1 VGNVENEPRFFHGGA
16 CGGGFANPL
25 VGQFHVVPTR
35 EQIELIPRT
44 LAVTKKDKGA
54 SHGLDGR
61 RSRDFSG
68 IWRIHVPNE
77 MV

>member
-16 CGGGFANPL
+16 CGGGLANPL
-25 VGQFHVVPTR
+25 VRQFHVVPTR

-54 SHGLDGR
+54 SHGVDGR
-61 RSRDFSG
+61 RRGYFSG
-68 IWRIHVPNE
+68 IWRIHGPDIWV
-77 MV
+77 